1 MALNDSCY
9 LLIETK
15 HHFIQKSGGLEQN
28 LGGGLEPLSPI
39 AKQAAVELPCKCHE
53 QTVTRLCGHRY
64 RLLRHYRCRCLYIRV
79 DSTLDNGTCKMT

>member
-1 MALNDSCY
+1 MALNDSCH

-39 AKQAAVELPCKCHE
+39 ASAATASKVKVISLHRLYVSSLPLLSSGNKMLYLCH
-53 QTVTRLCGHRY
+53 
-64 RLLRHYRCRCLYIRV
+64 
-79 DSTLDNGTCKMT
+79 